1 MSVISIQQPF
11 PNFTGLDGE
20 PLENGYIFIGEANL
34 NPITNPIS
42 VFFDPAFT
50 IPVAQPIRTISGYAA
65 NAGVIG
71 RLYVDVDYSIQVQDK
86 NGSVVFNA
94 PAAIDG
100 EGPVT
105 SVNVTGG
112 TTGLTTFG
120 GPVTQVG
127 TITLDGTLNLVN
139 GGTGATTAFDAR
151 ANLGLGSMATQD
163 EGLVNITGG
172 AITGVTGV
180 ALVDDENIFTEKQ
193 IINKGFADSELF
205 IGSGTDGIVFNHV
218 TNNLI
223 VGRISLTPSVPKL
236 TFTASGIESN
246 TDNVF
251 KPTAGSWLG
260 ISDERL
266 KTNIV
271 DYSQGLAAI
280 KSLRP
285 VNFKFKDE
293 VFFGSTSLAEKT
305 NHKVCTGFIAQEV
318 EKTELAN
325 MVIEGSNGYK
335 TLDVSEVTYALV
347 NAVKELSEKLD
358 AAEAEIKLLKK

>member
-1 MSVISIQQPF
+1 MSVISIQPPF

-20 PLENGYIFIGEANL
+20 PLENGYIFIGVANL

-71 RLYVDVDYSIQVQDK
+71 RLYVSVDYSIQVQNK

-100 EGPVT
+100 QGPVT
-105 SVNVTGG
+105 SVDVSGG

-139 GGTGATTAFDAR
+139 GGTGATTASVAR
-151 ANLGLGSMATQD
+151 TNLGLGTMATQN
-163 EGLVNITGG
+163 EGTINITGG
-172 AITGVTGV
+172 DITGVTGV
-180 ALVDDENIFTEKQ
+180 ALVDDENTFTEKQ
-193 IINKGFADSELF
+193 IINKGFNESELYV
-205 IGSGTDGIVFNHV
+205 GPATDGIVFNHTANV
-218 TNNLI
+218 FV
-223 VGRISLTPSVPKL
+223 VGRLSANPASPTISFSTVG
-236 TFTASGIESN
+236 FTSN

-251 KPTAGSWLG
+251 KPTAGGWSAA
-260 ISDERL
+260 SDERL

-271 DYSQGLAAI
+271 DYSKGLAVI
-280 KSLRP
+280 KTLRP

-293 VFFGSTSLAEKT
+293 VFFGSTSLAEQT

-318 EKTELAN
+318 EQTELAN
-325 MVIEGSNGYK
+325 MVTDNPDGYK
-335 TLDVSEVTYALV
+335 TVDVSEVTYALI
-347 NAVKELSEKLD
+347 NAVKELSAKVD
-358 AAEAEIKLLKK
+358 AQAAEIALLKG